1 MKDTMCP
8 FTGLWLLYFA
18 INDTKRNLYFRIMPM
33 QKICFFLFLKMI
45 YSYLDDVFL
54 LIHFYLEQA
63 AQFNK
68 YLLNVSNKDKY
79 NTVSAVDKV
88 RMIATMT
95 KTQELSSF
103 LGHLLV
109 ASFYAV
115 HRILFISLIPKIIL
129 WSRRSFYPHFV
140 EKEGWV
146 CRITRPR
153 SRSKE
158 WLQFGG
164 RDRQLYW

>member
-1 MKDTMCP
+1 MFSP
-8 FTGLWLLYFA
+8 LVSGSAALLYKG
-18 INDTKRNLYFRIMPM
+18 IG
-33 QKICFFLFLKMI
+33 FFFFF
-45 YSYLDDVFL
+45 FL
-54 LIHFYLEQA
+54 LIYFYLEQV

-109 ASFYAV
+109 ASFYAM
-115 HRILFISLIPKIIL
+115 HRILFISLIPKTIL
-129 WSRRSFYPHFV
+129 
-140 EKEGWV
+140 
-146 CRITRPR
+146 
-153 SRSKE
+153 
-158 WLQFGG
+158 
-164 RDRQLYW
+164 